1 MKLEQNDAPFI
12 FSSTSLPD
20 VFFTEYLSYADGNF
34 IKIYLYMVFLAKY
47 NKDIKVNDLAKKLQ
61 LPLKTIQEG
70 IKFWEEQYVITKKN
84 TGYVL
89 NNLQEMELHKLYNP
103 KVTSSPEELEKTA
116 KNQYRSKAIENINNE
131 FFQGIM
137 SPSWYSDIDLWFKK
151 YNFDEEVMIALFRYC
166 FNRSALHRNYI
177 QAVADAWSQNN
188 IKTFNDLE
196 LYSEKQEKIKS
207 LSNIISKKLNLNRQL
222 SQYEEGYVSRWNLE
236 YGFNFDIIELALK
249 KTTSKANFNF
259 DYIDKI
265 LTDWHDRK
273 LKTPAEINSHL
284 AQNKVKNQNIK
295 KLEKETGYT
304 NYEQRERS
312 NWDSFYINPSNTSS
326 TKADSLTQNSIESLS
341 KTDYSSNVSHD
352 VNIEFSKNL
361 NTKKTSNTYGS
372 LESLGNVLNNFE
384 NKK

>member
-20 VFFTEYLSYADGNF
+20 VFFTEYLSYADGNY
-34 IKIYLYMVFLAKY
+34 IKIYLYLVFLAKY
-47 NKDIKVNDLAKKLQ
+47 GKDIKVNDLAKKLQ
-61 LPLKTIQEG
+61 LPLKTIQDG
-70 IKFWEEQYVITKKN
+70 MKFWEEQKIITKKN

-89 NNLQEMELHKLYNP
+89 NNLQEIELHKLYNP
-103 KVTSSPEELEKTA
+103 KITSSPEELEKTA

-151 YNFDEEVMIALFRYC
+151 YSFDEEVMIALFRYC

-177 QAVADAWSQNN
+177 QTVAEAWAQNN

-207 LSNIISKKLNLNRQL
+207 LSSIISKKLNLNRQL
-222 SQYEEGYVSRWNLE
+222 SQYEEGYVTRWNIE
-236 YGFNFDIIELALK
+236 YGYNFDIIEMALK
-249 KTTSKANFNF
+249 KTTSKTNFNF
-259 DYIDKI
+259 DYLDKI

-273 LKTPAEINSHL
+273 LKTTSDVNTYLVQSKAKS
-284 AQNKVKNQNIK
+284 QNIK
-295 KLEKETGYT
+295 KLEKQTGYT

-312 NWDSFYINPSNTSS
+312 NWDDFYANTLNNTNLDNNISNT
-326 TKADSLTQNSIESLS
+326 
-341 KTDYSSNVSHD
+341 
-352 VNIEFSKNL
+352 
-361 NTKKTSNTYGS
+361 
-372 LESLGNVLNNFE
+372 NNF
-384 NKK
+384 NNL